1 MGAGARV
8 RHEEFI
14 VTTNVRGMGEIA
26 AKYWWVILV
35 RGIILI
41 LLGMAML
48 IWPKQSV
55 WVFAIIFVAYLIVDG
70 IMSIFQGLSARKSGQ
85 SGTGDLVVGAL
96 SILAGIVIL
105 VWPKESGTVIAFLV
119 AFWALLAGISG
130 IAGGLAL
137 RRQPGSGWGW
147 FVAWGVLAFAFGVIV
162 LFNPAALLVSLLW
175 LVAIWAI
182 MAGILFVIASFYV
195 RKAGNL
201 IVAQTA

>member
-1 MGAGARV
+1 M
-8 RHEEFI
+8 
-14 VTTNVRGMGEIA
+14 TTNVRGMGELA

-35 RGIILI
+35 RGIVLI
-41 LLGMAML
+41 LLGVAML

-55 WVFAIIFVAYLIVDG
+55 WVFAIIFVAYLFIDG

-85 SGTGDLVVGAL
+85 SGTGDFVVGAL
-96 SILAGIVIL
+96 AILAGIVIL
-105 VWPKESGTVIAFLV
+105 VWPKESATVIAFIV

-137 RRQPGSGWGW
+137 RKQPGSGWGW
-147 FVAWGVLAFAFGVIV
+147 FLTWGVLALVFGIIV

-182 MAGILFVIASFYV
+182 MAGIVFAIASFFV
-195 RKAGNL
+195 RKAGNV
-201 IVAQTA
+201 IVEQTAV

>member
-1 MGAGARV
+1 M
-8 RHEEFI
+8 
-14 VTTNVRGMGEIA
+14 TTSVRGMGQIA

-55 WVFAIIFVAYLIVDG
+55 WVFAVIFVAYLLVDG
-70 IMSIFQGLSARKSGQ
+70 VMSIFQGFSERKQGQ
-85 SGTGDLVVGAL
+85 SGAGNFVVGAL
-96 SILAGIVIL
+96 AIVAGIVIM
-105 VWPKESGTVIAFLV
+105 VWPKESGTVIAVLV
-119 AFWALLAGISG
+119 AVWALLAGISG

-137 RRQPGSGWGW
+137 RKQPGSGWGW
-147 FVAWGVLAFAFGVIV
+147 FVAWGLLALGFGVIV

-182 MAGILFVIASFYV
+182 MAGIVFAIASFFV
-195 RKAGNL
+195 KKAGQA
-201 IVAQTA
+201 IVNDPSYQ